1 MGGLEHGVTG
11 VKNTRVNH
19 EDQLPLRDDSLPCS
33 PNWGV
38 IKTRLITCFLEDSSS
53 THCGDDPVK
62 AGDLS
67 RVGSSET
74 AFHLGVGIE
83 SRRRTGVEKTGPG
96 RIIRA
101 TNTSRAHTLSISSL
115 LHTCQAFHTWAIL
128 PIQDASV
135 LWGPLFG
142 NGLNVY

>member
-1 MGGLEHGVTG
+1 MGGLELGVTG

-19 EDQLPLRDDSLPCS
+19 EDQLPLHDDSLPCS

-38 IKTRLITCFLEDSSS
+38 IKTRLITCFLEGS

-62 AGDLS
+62 AGDLN
-67 RVGSSET
+67 RAGSSET
-74 AFHLGVGIE
+74 AFHLVVGIE

-96 RIIRA
+96 SIVRVP
-101 TNTSRAHTLSISSL
+101 NTSRAHTLSINSL
-115 LHTCQAFHTWAIL
+115 PHTCQAFHTWAIL
-128 PIQDASV
+128 PIQDTSV